1 MNLCVIRSGVSGVQR
16 FLQLSNYCS
25 ATIGLLDLIL
35 QSGCWAGQGGAE
47 IVAPL
52 TRIPSRSDDSLKL
65 YALESLANAPPYKA
79 IPVVQEVL
87 YREKSKFILEEAAS
101 VLERLKSSEKN

>member
-35 QSGCWAGQGGAE
+35 AIRMLGWAGGAE

-52 TRIPSRSDDSLKL
+52 TRILSSSDDSLKL

-87 YREKSKFILEEAAS
+87 YREKSKFILAGC
-101 VLERLKSSEKN
+101 